1 MMKSRYWVTRWVRLL
16 AAALSIALSV
26 TLLPLSLPVASGAP
40 NTDLRAV
47 RAEVERLQEDAAE
60 AGENAQAAK
69 IQLAKLKKQLESVQQ
84 QADVQKQSVDSI
96 EKSLAAIAV
105 ARYKS
110 TGLGEGLELLFSSDP
125 SLYLSAAGSLENVTR
140 KQSIELRKYATA
152 KQRLDATSLTVGDKL
167 RLVQAAEARY
177 RAQAAQVKNKLDQ
190 AEKLRRSSWS
200 IA

>member
-1 MMKSRYWVTRWVRLL
+1 MILRYRQGQWRVALFCLSACLIATL
-16 AAALSIALSV
+16 APSASAAPSA
-26 TLLPLSLPVASGAP
+26 
-40 NTDLRAV
+40 DLRSV

-84 QADVQKQSVDSI
+84 QADLQKQSVQSI

-140 KQSIELRKYATA
+140 KQAIEFKKVRHGKT
-152 KQRLDATSLTVGDKL
+152 KT
-167 RLVQAAEARY
+167 
-177 RAQAAQVKNKLDQ
+177 
-190 AEKLRRSSWS
+190 
-200 IA
+200 